1 MPSGVGVEIII
12 VVALVVALVAI
23 FLAGLR
29 LRGRKEVPAVAPP
42 KAPTGLAARVR
53 DLFKGERVTDADW
66 ERLERALIQADAGT
80 KAAREIV
87 RRVRDRYEPR
97 ADAEDLL
104 VAEVAGRFE
113 GDPGLSLPG
122 PLAVVMVVGVN
133 GTGKTT
139 TIGKLAHHF
148 RERGRSVALAQSD
161 TFRAAAGEQLSVW
174 AERAGAELVAQERG
188 ADPGAVAHDAVEA
201 ARARG
206 RDVLIVDTAGRIH
219 TKRPLMDELSKVRRV
234 LEKAAG
240 KPPDEVLLVVDA
252 TTGQNGISQA
262 RRFVE
267 AVGVTGIALTKLDGT
282 AKGGIVVSIR
292 EELGVPV
299 KVVGTGESL
308 DDLAVFDPKAFARSL
323 VRG

>member
-1 MPSGVGVEIII
+1 MPSGVGLEI
-12 VVALVVALVAI
+12 VVVAVLVL
-23 FLAGLR
+23 FLAAVFVAGLR
-29 LRGRKEVPAVAPP
+29 LRARPEAPA
-42 KAPTGLAARVR
+42 APTRAPAGLAARVQEI
-53 DLFKGERVTDADW
+53 FKGDRVTDADW

-80 KAAREIV
+80 KAARDII
-87 RRVRDRYEPR
+87 RRVRDRYER
-97 ADAEDLL
+97 GADPEDIL
-104 VAEVAGRFE
+104 VAELAERFA
-113 GDPGLSLPG
+113 GDPGLALPG
-122 PLAVVMVVGVN
+122 PLALVMVVGVN

-139 TIGKLAHHF
+139 TIGKLARHF

-174 AERAGAELVAQERG
+174 AERAGADLVAQKRG

-240 KPPDEVLLVVDA
+240 KAPDEVLLVVDA
-252 TTGQNGISQA
+252 TTGQNGISQS

-282 AKGGIVVSIR
+282 AKGGIVVAIR

-299 KVVGTGESL
+299 KVVGTGESIE
-308 DDLAVFDPKAFARSL
+308 DLAMFDAEEFASSL
-323 VRG
+323 IRG

>member
-1 MPSGVGVEIII
+1 MPSGVGVELII
-12 VVALVVALVAI
+12 VVALVVAMVGI
-23 FLAGLR
+23 FLLGLR
-29 LRGRKEVPAVAPP
+29 LRGRPEVPATAPA
-42 KAPTGLAARVR
+42 KAPSALAARVR
-53 DLFKGERVTDADW
+53 DLIKGERVTDADW

-80 KAAREIV
+80 KASREIV
-87 RRVRDRYEPR
+87 RRVRDRYEPGS
-97 ADAEDLL
+97 DAEDLL

-122 PLAVVMVVGVN
+122 PLTVVMVVGVN

-139 TIGKLAHHF
+139 TIGKLARHF
-148 RERGRSVALAQSD
+148 GERGRSVALAQSD

-219 TKRPLMDELSKVRRV
+219 TKRPLMDELAKVRRV

-240 KPPDEVLLVVDA
+240 RPPDEVLLVVDA

-282 AKGGIVVSIR
+282 ARGGIVVAIR

-299 KVVGTGESL
+299 KVVGTGEAIE
-308 DDLAVFDPKAFARSL
+308 DLAVFEPKAFARSL

>member
-1 MPSGVGVEIII
+1 MEIII
-12 VVALVVALVAI
+12 VVALLVVLVAV
-23 FLAGLR
+23 FVVGLR
-29 LRGRKEVPAVAPP
+29 LRGRPEVSVAEPAV
-42 KAPTGLAARVR
+42 PTGLAARMR
-53 DLFKGERVTDADW
+53 DLFKGDRVTDADW
-66 ERLERALIQADAGT
+66 ERLERALVQADAGT
-80 KAAREIV
+80 KAARDIV
-87 RRVRDRYEPR
+87 RRVRDRYEPGS
-97 ADAEDLL
+97 DPQDLL
-104 VAEVAGRFE
+104 VAELAAKFE

-122 PLAVVMVVGVN
+122 PLAIVMVVGVN

-139 TIGKLAHHF
+139 TIGKLARHF

-174 AERAGAELVAQERG
+174 AKRADADLVAQERG
-188 ADPGAVAHDAVEA
+188 ADAAAVAHDAVEA
-201 ARARG
+201 ARARS

-219 TKRPLMDELSKVRRV
+219 TKRPLMDELTKVRRV

-240 KPPDEVLLVVDA
+240 KQPDEVLLVIDA
-252 TTGQNGISQA
+252 TTGQNGIAQA

-282 AKGGIVVSIR
+282 AKGGIVVAIR

-299 KVVGTGESL
+299 KLVGTGEGI
-308 DDLAVFDPKAFARSL
+308 DDLAVFEPTAFARSL

>member
-1 MPSGVGVEIII
+1 MPSGVGVELII
-12 VVALVVALVAI
+12 VVALVVAMVGI
-23 FLAGLR
+23 FLLGLR
-29 LRGRKEVPAVAPP
+29 LRGRPEVPATAPA
-42 KAPTGLAARVR
+42 KAPSALAARVR
-53 DLFKGERVTDADW
+53 DLIKGERVTDADW

-80 KAAREIV
+80 KASREIV
-87 RRVRDRYEPR
+87 RRVRDRYEPGS
-97 ADAEDLL
+97 DAEDLL

-139 TIGKLAHHF
+139 TIGKLARHIG
-148 RERGRSVALAQSD
+148 ERGRSVALAQSD

-188 ADPGAVAHDAVEA
+188 A

-219 TKRPLMDELSKVRRV
+219 TKRPLMDELAKVRRV

-240 KPPDEVLLVVDA
+240 RPPDEVLLVVDA

-282 AKGGIVVSIR
+282 ARGGIVVAIR

-299 KVVGTGESL
+299 KVVGTGEAIE
-308 DDLAVFDPKAFARSL
+308 DLAVFEPKAFARSL